1 MKCRALLHCLL
12 ALCLGFATLGHAQAP
27 VDARQ
32 KNVELIKEKQAL
44 HIGTL
49 AYLWGFPIVDLSR
62 QMHNETHRVASA
74 QAVLAP
80 VNQFFYNQ
88 NLITPETAGELRAP
102 NSDTLYL
109 SGWFDL
115 SKEPVVL
122 QTPDTAGRYYTLAV
136 TDFFNEVTHLGRRTT
151 GTQAQT
157 FALVGPQWQ
166 GTLPTGV
173 KPVKMAT
180 QKVWILG
187 RLAVTGEADLP
198 AARALLQQFRSAP
211 LSVWQAGQGGQ
222 GGQRKPQ
229 PVPSEA
235 AKAEP
240 MGSLVYFEWL
250 NRWLQDNAPRPGEE
264 ALVRLFDQIGL
275 GPHSKFSA
283 DALDT
288 ATRRGLEAA
297 VAEAQALLRASSQQP
312 LPDVR
317 NGWIFPLGLAD
328 YGENYLM
335 RASVAAGGYA
345 NRPEETVYAARTV
358 DERGQLMTGK
368 NRYRIRFA
376 PGTLPPVG
384 AFWSVTAY
392 DLRTF
397 ALIPN
402 AAKRYAIGDRT
413 PGLLLEPDGSLVI
426 DVASQPPA
434 RGAANW
440 LPVSD
445 APFSLIVRM
454 YEPGRA
460 ILDGR
465 YRLPPLELTD

>member
-1 MKCRALLHCLL
+1 MQGRAFFQCVL
-12 ALCLGFATLGHAQAP
+12 ALCLAWTALGHAQAP

-62 QMHNETHRVASA
+62 QMHNETHRVAPA

-115 SKEPVVL
+115 SKEPVVV
-122 QTPDTAGRYYTLAV
+122 QVPDTAGRYYTLAV

-151 GTQAQT
+151 GTHAQA
-157 FALVGPQWQ
+157 FALVGPKWQ
-166 GTLPTGV
+166 GTLPAGV
-173 KPVKMAT
+173 KPVNMAT

-187 RLAVTGEADLP
+187 RLAVTGEPDLP
-198 AARALLQQFRSAP
+198 AARALLQKFNSAP
-211 LSVWQAGQGGQ
+211 LSVWQAGPAVQGGPS
-222 GGQRKPQ
+222 KPQ
-229 PVPSEA
+229 PVPAEA

-240 MGSLVYFEWL
+240 LGRLVYFEWL

-264 ALVRLFDQIGL
+264 ALVRMFDQIGL
-275 GPHSKFSA
+275 GPNSKFKA
-283 DALDT
+283 DALD
-288 ATRRGLEAA
+288 ASTRRGLEAA
-297 VAEAQALLRASSQQP
+297 IAEAQALLRASSQQP

-358 DERGQLMTGK
+358 DERGQLMTGN

-384 AFWSVTAY
+384 AFWSISAY

-397 ALIPN
+397 SLIPN
-402 AAKRYAIGDRT
+402 SARRFAIGDRT
-413 PGLLLEPDGSLVI
+413 PGLLREPDGSLVI
-426 DVASQPPA
+426 DVSSQPPP
-434 RGAANW
+434 RGSANW

-454 YEPGRA
+454 YEPDRA

-465 YRLPPLELTD
+465 YRLPPLELTN

>member
-1 MKCRALLHCLL
+1 MQGRAFFQCVL
-12 ALCLGFATLGHAQAP
+12 ALCLGWATLGHAQAP

-62 QMHNETHRVASA
+62 QMHNETHRVAPA

-115 SKEPVVL
+115 SKEPVVV
-122 QTPDTAGRYYTLAV
+122 QAPDTAGRYYTLAV

-151 GTQAQT
+151 GTHAQA
-157 FALVGPQWQ
+157 FALVGPKWQ
-166 GTLPTGV
+166 GTLPAGV
-173 KPVKMAT
+173 KPVNMAT

-187 RLAVTGEADLP
+187 RLAVTGEPDLP
-198 AARALLQQFRSAP
+198 AARALLQKFSSAP
-211 LSVWQAGQGGQ
+211 LSVWQAGQAGQ
-222 GGQRKPQ
+222 AGLGKPQ
-229 PVPSEA
+229 PVPAEA

-240 MGSLVYFEWL
+240 LGRLVYFEWL

-264 ALVRLFDQIGL
+264 ALVRMFDQIGL
-275 GPHSKFSA
+275 GPHSKFKA
-283 DALDT
+283 DALDA

-297 VAEAQALLRASSQQP
+297 IAEGQALLRASSQQP

-384 AFWSVTAY
+384 AFWSISAY

-397 ALIPN
+397 SLIAN
-402 AAKRYAIGDRT
+402 SARRFAIGDRT
-413 PGLLLEPDGSLVI
+413 PGLLRESDGSLVI
-426 DVASQPPA
+426 DVSSQPPP
-434 RGAANW
+434 RGSANW

-454 YEPGRA
+454 YEPDRA